1 MKKNIEKILALSLV
15 SSMTFANLSFAEQQD
30 LIKKSETVYVTVEG
44 NEIKDKSVSV
54 WLNSDKNIKAN
65 DKSNL
70 TNVKDLKTDKE
81 LKSENGYLK
90 LDENKKDIYYKGD
103 TDKKLPVDVSVK
115 YFLDGKE
122 MKASELD
129 GKSGHLKIVIT
140 SKNNRYENKTI
151 DGQSKNVYSPYVVV
165 AAMTFDDEK
174 VENITSD
181 DIKVVK
187 DGKNEIV
194 TTVMTPGMKQNLSG
208 IVEDKELDNFK
219 DEVSVEM
226 DIKDYKPVE
235 IYSVIT
241 NEFFQE
247 KKNIDSL
254 DKLQNGV
261 KELQDN
267 SQKLVDA
274 SVKLSEGQDKLNSGI
289 SQMQT
294 GVTKLHNGSQKLA
307 SSTQQMQG
315 KFSGIQSK
323 VGPIQGYVAQMNDG
337 SLKLYNGV
345 SDYTAAVGKIKENT
359 AKIKEGSEKLA
370 KGATDLDNGVGKLK
384 DATSQL
390 RAGTEN
396 MKEMTAQKDQLL
408 EKSSQLSNGL
418 NGLAGSYGQLADTV
432 EQISG
437 KSQQLKDSSAQ
448 FNEKLQQVAQLAGSA
463 DGSANAEKIARGLES
478 SAEGLNNAIQQLQAK
493 NEEGQLND
501 TIAYLQAQKNV
512 MYVQAES
519 IRNAG
524 SQNAGSQNAGQ
535 QKLQAALSQL
545 AQSSSQLSQGN
556 ADLSNALMRTSAA
569 MNQSKAKLVDS
580 SNQLSQGLGQM
591 GGALNGADG
600 LSTLKDSIDKLDD
613 ATGQIKGGSQTL
625 KEGTLQ
631 NEQAM
636 AMLLNGME
644 ELDKNSSALVE
655 GSSKLS
661 GGLQE
666 FNKQSALLSSLSQI
680 NEKAIIPMSNAINML
695 NDGLG
700 KLDSSTGQL
709 KSGSDELSSGQ
720 KEFSSKLKEYKEKG
734 IDELSNK
741 TKDLNKF
748 KDIID
753 AMSDLAVKDS
763 SFTGTDDNFETKSR
777 IVEKIK

>member
-1 MKKNIEKILALSLV
+1 MKKNIEKILALSLI

-122 MKASELD
+122 MKASELE

-140 SKNNRYENKTI
+140 SKNNRYEKKTI

-174 VENITSD
+174 VNNVSSD
-181 DIKVVK
+181 DVKIVK

-208 IVEDKELDNFK
+208 IVEDKNLDKFK

-315 KFSGIQSK
+315 KFSGIQGK
-323 VGPIQGYVAQMNDG
+323 VGPIQGYIAQMNDG
-337 SLKLYNGV
+337 SLKLYNGI

-396 MKEMTAQKDQLL
+396 MKQMTAQKDQLL

-448 FNEKLQQVAQLAGSA
+448 FNQKLQQVAQAAGGV
-463 DGSANAEKIARGLES
+463 DTSANTEKIALGLES
-478 SAEGLNNAIQQLQAK
+478 SAEGLNNAIQQLQAN

-512 MYVQAES
+512 MYAQAES
-519 IRNAG
+519 IR
-524 SQNAGSQNAGQ
+524 NAGSQNAGQ
-535 QKLQAALSQL
+535 QKLQAALNEL
-545 AQSSSQLSQGN
+545 AQSSSALSQGN

-591 GGALNGADG
+591 GGALNGAEG

-613 ATGQIKGGSQTL
+613 ATGQIKGGSQSL

-636 AMLLNGME
+636 AILLNGME

-655 GSSKLS
+655 GSKKLS

-680 NEKAIIPMSNAINML
+680 NDKAIIPMSNAINML

-700 KLDSSTGQL
+700 QLDSSTGQL
-709 KSGSDELSSGQ
+709 KSGSDKLSSGQ

-763 SFTGTDDNFETKSR
+763 SFTGTDNNFETKSR
-777 IVEKIK
+777 IIEKIK

>member
-1 MKKNIEKILALSLV
+1 MKKNIEKVLALTLI

-122 MKASELD
+122 MKASELE

-140 SKNNRYENKTI
+140 SKNNRYEAKTI
-151 DGQSKNVYSPYVVV
+151 DGQSRNVYSPYVVV

-194 TTVMTPGMKQNLSG
+194 TTVMTPGMKQNLSK

-294 GVTKLHNGSQKLA
+294 GVTKLHSGSQKLA

-337 SLKLYNGV
+337 SLKLYNGI

-448 FNEKLQQVAQLAGSA
+448 FNEKLQQVAQLAGGAETSA
-463 DGSANAEKIARGLES
+463 SAEKIARGLEN

-493 NEEGQLND
+493 NEEGQLSD

-524 SQNAGSQNAGQ
+524 SQNAGQ
-535 QKLQAALSQL
+535 QKLQAALAQL
-545 AQSSSQLSQGN
+545 AQSSSALSQGN

-631 NEQAM
+631 NEKAM

-709 KSGSDELSSGQ
+709 KSGSDKLASGQ

-763 SFTGTDDNFETKSR
+763 SFTGTDNNFETKSR

>member
-122 MKASELD
+122 MKASELE

-140 SKNNRYENKTI
+140 SKNNRYEAKTI
-151 DGQSKNVYSPYVVV
+151 DGQSRNVYSPYVVV

-174 VENITSD
+174 VENVTSD

-194 TTVMTPGMKQNLSG
+194 TTVMTPGMKQNLTG
-208 IVEDKELDNFK
+208 IVEDKNLDKFK

-294 GVTKLHNGSQKLA
+294 GVTKLHSGSQKLA

-337 SLKLYNGV
+337 SLKLHNGI
-345 SDYTAAVGKIKENT
+345 SDYTAAVAKIKENT
-359 AKIKEGSEKLA
+359 TKIKEGSEKLA

-448 FNEKLQQVAQLAGSA
+448 FNEKLQQVAQLAGGA
-463 DGSANAEKIARGLES
+463 DGSASAEKIARGLES
-478 SAEGLNNAIQQLQAK
+478 SAEGLNNAIQQLQAN

-524 SQNAGSQNAGQ
+524 SQNAGQ
-535 QKLQAALSQL
+535 QKLQAALAQL
-545 AQSSSQLSQGN
+545 AQSSTALSQGN

-631 NEQAM
+631 NEKAM

-644 ELDKNSSALVE
+644 ELDKNSSALFE

-709 KSGSDELSSGQ
+709 KSGSDELASGQ

-763 SFTGTDDNFETKSR
+763 SFTGTDNNFETKSR

>member
-1 MKKNIEKILALSLV
+1 MKKNIEKVLALTLI

-30 LIKKSETVYVTVEG
+30 LIKKSETVYVTVED

-122 MKASELD
+122 MKASELE

-140 SKNNRYENKTI
+140 SKNNRYEAKTI
-151 DGQSKNVYSPYVVV
+151 DGQSRNVYSPYVVV

-174 VENITSD
+174 VENVTSD

-194 TTVMTPGMKQNLSG
+194 TTVMTPGMKQNLTG

-337 SLKLYNGV
+337 SLKLYNGI
-345 SDYTAAVGKIKENT
+345 SDYTAAVVKIKENT
-359 AKIKEGSEKLA
+359 AKIKAGSEKLA

-448 FNEKLQQVAQLAGSA
+448 FNEKLQQVAQLAGGA
-463 DGSANAEKIARGLES
+463 DGSASAEKIARGLES
-478 SAEGLNNAIQQLQAK
+478 SAEGLNNAIQQLQAN

-524 SQNAGSQNAGQ
+524 SQNAGQ
-535 QKLQAALSQL
+535 QKLQAALAQL
-545 AQSSSQLSQGN
+545 AQSSSALSQGN

-631 NEQAM
+631 NEKAM

-709 KSGSDELSSGQ
+709 KSGSDELASGQ

-763 SFTGTDDNFETKSR
+763 SFTGTDNNFETKSR

>member
-122 MKASELD
+122 MKASELE

-140 SKNNRYENKTI
+140 SKNNRYEAKTI
-151 DGQSKNVYSPYVVV
+151 DGQSRNVYSPYVVV

-174 VENITSD
+174 VENIISD

-194 TTVMTPGMKQNLSG
+194 TTVMTPGMKQNLSK

-337 SLKLYNGV
+337 SLKLYNGI
-345 SDYTAAVGKIKENT
+345 SDYTAAVAKIKENT
-359 AKIKEGSEKLA
+359 AKIKAGSEKLA

-396 MKEMTAQKDQLL
+396 MKEMNAQKDQLL

-448 FNEKLQQVAQLAGSA
+448 FNEKLQKVAQLAGGA
-463 DGSANAEKIARGLES
+463 DGSASAEKIARGLES
-478 SAEGLNNAIQQLQAK
+478 SAEGLNNAIQQLQAN

-524 SQNAGSQNAGQ
+524 SQNAGQ
-535 QKLQAALSQL
+535 QKLQAALAQL
-545 AQSSSQLSQGN
+545 AQSSSALSQGN

-631 NEQAM
+631 NEKAM

-709 KSGSDELSSGQ
+709 KSGSDELASGQ

-763 SFTGTDDNFETKSR
+763 SFTGTDNNFETKSR

>member
-122 MKASELD
+122 MKASELE

-140 SKNNRYENKTI
+140 SKNNRYEAKTI
-151 DGQSKNVYSPYVVV
+151 DGQSRNVYSPYVVV

-194 TTVMTPGMKQNLSG
+194 TTVMTPGMKQNLSK

-294 GVTKLHNGSQKLA
+294 GVTKLHSGSQKLA

-337 SLKLYNGV
+337 SLKLYNGI

-448 FNEKLQQVAQLAGSA
+448 FNEKLQQVAQLAGGAETSA
-463 DGSANAEKIARGLES
+463 SAEKIARGLES
-478 SAEGLNNAIQQLQAK
+478 SAEGLNNAIQQLQAN

-524 SQNAGSQNAGQ
+524 SQNAGQ
-535 QKLQAALSQL
+535 QKLQAALNEL
-545 AQSSSQLSQGN
+545 AQSSSALSQGN

-631 NEQAM
+631 NEKAM

-709 KSGSDELSSGQ
+709 KSGSDELASGQ

-763 SFTGTDDNFETKSR
+763 SFTGTDNNFETKSR

>member
-1 MKKNIEKILALSLV
+1 MKKNIEKILALSLI

-54 WLNSDKNIKAN
+54 WLNSDKNIKTN

-70 TNVKDLKTDKE
+70 TNVKDLKTDKM

-122 MKASELD
+122 MKASELE

-140 SKNNRYENKTI
+140 SKNNRYEKKTI

-208 IVEDKELDNFK
+208 IVEDKNLDKFK

-294 GVTKLHNGSQKLA
+294 GVTKLHNSSQKLA

-315 KFSGIQSK
+315 KFSGIQGK
-323 VGPIQGYVAQMNDG
+323 VGPIQGYIAQMNDG

-396 MKEMTAQKDQLL
+396 MKQMNAQKDQLL

-432 EQISG
+432 QQISG
-437 KSQQLKDSSAQ
+437 KSAQLKDSSAQ
-448 FNEKLQQVAQLAGSA
+448 FNQKLQQVAQAAGGV
-463 DGSANAEKIARGLES
+463 DTSANTEKIALGLES
-478 SAEGLNNAIQQLQAK
+478 SAEGLNNAIQQLQAN

-512 MYVQAES
+512 MYAQAES
-519 IRNAG
+519 IR
-524 SQNAGSQNAGQ
+524 NAGSQNAGQ
-535 QKLQAALSQL
+535 QKLQAALNEL
-545 AQSSSQLSQGN
+545 AQSSSALSQGN

-591 GGALNGADG
+591 GGALNGAEG

-613 ATGQIKGGSQTL
+613 ATGQIKGGSQSL

-655 GSSKLS
+655 GSKKLS

-709 KSGSDELSSGQ
+709 KSGSDKLSSGQ

-763 SFTGTDDNFETKSR
+763 SFTGTDNNFETKSR
-777 IVEKIK
+777 IIEKIK

>member
-90 LDENKKDIYYKGD
+90 LDENKKDVYYKGD
-103 TDKKLPVDVSVK
+103 TNKKLPVDVSVK

-122 MKASELD
+122 MKASELE

-140 SKNNRYENKTI
+140 SKNNRYEAKTI
-151 DGQSKNVYSPYVVV
+151 DGQSRNVYSPYVVV

-194 TTVMTPGMKQNLSG
+194 TTVMTPGMKQNLNK

-294 GVTKLHNGSQKLA
+294 GVTKLHSGSQKLA

-337 SLKLYNGV
+337 SLKLYNGI

-448 FNEKLQQVAQLAGSA
+448 FNEKLQQVAQLAGGA
-463 DGSANAEKIARGLES
+463 DGSASAEKIARGLES
-478 SAEGLNNAIQQLQAK
+478 SAEGLNNAIQQLQAN

-524 SQNAGSQNAGQ
+524 SQNAGQ
-535 QKLQAALSQL
+535 QKLQAALAQL
-545 AQSSSQLSQGN
+545 AQSSTALSQGN

-631 NEQAM
+631 NEKAM

-709 KSGSDELSSGQ
+709 KSGSDELASGQ

-763 SFTGTDDNFETKSR
+763 SFTGTDNNFETKSR

>member
-70 TNVKDLKTDKE
+70 KNVKDLKTDKE

-122 MKASELD
+122 MKASELE
-129 GKSGHLKIVIT
+129 GKSGHLNIVIT
-140 SKNNRYENKTI
+140 SKNNRYEAKTI
-151 DGQSKNVYSPYVVV
+151 DGQSRNVYSPYVVV

-174 VENITSD
+174 VENVTSD

-194 TTVMTPGMKQNLSG
+194 TTVMTPGMKQNLRG
-208 IVEDKELDNFK
+208 IVEDKNLDKFK

-294 GVTKLHNGSQKLA
+294 GVTKLHSGSQKLA

-337 SLKLYNGV
+337 SLKLYNGI
-345 SDYTAAVGKIKENT
+345 SDYTAAVAKIKENT
-359 AKIKEGSEKLA
+359 AKIKAGSEKLA

-448 FNEKLQQVAQLAGSA
+448 FNEKLQQVAQLAGGAETSA
-463 DGSANAEKIARGLES
+463 SAEKIARGLES
-478 SAEGLNNAIQQLQAK
+478 SAEGLNNAIQQLQAN

-524 SQNAGSQNAGQ
+524 SQNAGQ
-535 QKLQAALSQL
+535 QKLQAALAQL

-631 NEQAM
+631 NEKAM

-709 KSGSDELSSGQ
+709 KSGSDELASGQ

-763 SFTGTDDNFETKSR
+763 SFTGTDNNFETKSR

>member
-1 MKKNIEKILALSLV
+1 MKKNIEKILALSLI

-54 WLNSDKNIKAN
+54 WLNSDKNIKTN

-122 MKASELD
+122 MKASELE

-140 SKNNRYENKTI
+140 SKNNRYEKKTI

-174 VENITSD
+174 VNNVSSD
-181 DIKVVK
+181 DVKIVK

-208 IVEDKELDNFK
+208 IVEDKNLDKFK

-261 KELQDN
+261 KELEDN

-294 GVTKLHNGSQKLA
+294 GVTKLHSGSQKLA

-315 KFSGIQSK
+315 KFSGLQSK
-323 VGPIQGYVAQMNDG
+323 VGPIQGYIAQMNDG
-337 SLKLYNGV
+337 SLKLYNGI

-396 MKEMTAQKDQLL
+396 MKQMTAQKDQLL
-408 EKSSQLSNGL
+408 EKSTQLSNGL
-418 NGLAGSYGQLADTV
+418 NGLAGSYGQLANTV

-448 FNEKLQQVAQLAGSA
+448 FNEKLQQVAQLAGGA
-463 DGSANAEKIARGLES
+463 DGSANAEKIALGLET

-493 NEEGQLND
+493 NGDGQLSD

-512 MYVQAES
+512 MYVQAQS
-519 IRNAG
+519 IRND
-524 SQNAGSQNAGQ
+524 GSQNAGQ
-535 QKLQAALSQL
+535 QKLQAALAQL
-545 AQSSSQLSQGN
+545 AQSSSALSQGN

-569 MNQSKAKLVDS
+569 MNQSKSKLVDS
-580 SNQLSQGLGQM
+580 SNQLSQGLGQI
-591 GGALNGADG
+591 GGALNGAEG

-613 ATGQIKGGSQTL
+613 ATGQIKGGSQSL

-655 GSSKLS
+655 GSKKLS

-709 KSGSDELSSGQ
+709 KSGSDKLSSGQ

-763 SFTGTDDNFETKSR
+763 SFTGTDNNFETKSR
-777 IVEKIK
+777 IIEKIK

>member
-1 MKKNIEKILALSLV
+1 MKKNIEKVLALTLI

-70 TNVKDLKTDKE
+70 KNVKDLKTDKE

-122 MKASELD
+122 MKASELE

-140 SKNNRYENKTI
+140 SKNNRYEAKTI
-151 DGQSKNVYSPYVVV
+151 DGQSRNVYSPYVVV

-174 VENITSD
+174 VNNVSSD

-194 TTVMTPGMKQNLSG
+194 TTVMTPGMKQNLRG
-208 IVEDKELDNFK
+208 IVEDKNLDKFK

-294 GVTKLHNGSQKLA
+294 GVTKLHSGSQKLA

-337 SLKLYNGV
+337 SLKLYNGI

-448 FNEKLQQVAQLAGSA
+448 FNEKLQQVAQLAGGA
-463 DGSANAEKIARGLES
+463 DGSASTEKIARGLES
-478 SAEGLNNAIQQLQAK
+478 SAEGLNNAIQQLQAN

-524 SQNAGSQNAGQ
+524 SQNAGQ
-535 QKLQAALSQL
+535 QKLQAALAQL
-545 AQSSSQLSQGN
+545 AQSSTALSQGN

-631 NEQAM
+631 NEKAM

-709 KSGSDELSSGQ
+709 KSGSDKLASGQ

-763 SFTGTDDNFETKSR
+763 SFTGTDNNFETKSR

>member
-122 MKASELD
+122 MKASELE

-140 SKNNRYENKTI
+140 SKNNRYEAKTI
-151 DGQSKNVYSPYVVV
+151 DGQSRNVYSPYVVV

-194 TTVMTPGMKQNLSG
+194 TTVMTPGMKQNLSK

-294 GVTKLHNGSQKLA
+294 GVTKLHSGSQKLV

-337 SLKLYNGV
+337 SLKLYNGI
-345 SDYTAAVGKIKENT
+345 SDYTAAVAKIKENT
-359 AKIKEGSEKLA
+359 AKIKEGSDKLA

-463 DGSANAEKIARGLES
+463 DGSASAEKIARGLES

-493 NEEGQLND
+493 NDEGQLND

-524 SQNAGSQNAGQ
+524 SQNAGQ
-535 QKLQAALSQL
+535 QKLQAALAQL
-545 AQSSSQLSQGN
+545 TQSSSALSQGN
-556 ADLSNALMRTSAA
+556 ADLSNALMKTSAA

-631 NEQAM
+631 NEKAM

-700 KLDSSTGQL
+700 QLDSSTGQL
-709 KSGSDELSSGQ
+709 KSGSDELASGQ

-753 AMSDLAVKDS
+753 AMSDLAIKDS
-763 SFTGTDDNFETKSR
+763 SFTGTDNNFETKSR

>member
-115 YFLDGKE
+115 YFLDRKE
-122 MKASELD
+122 MKASELE

-140 SKNNRYENKTI
+140 SKNNRYEAKTI
-151 DGQSKNVYSPYVVV
+151 DGQSRNVYSPYVVV

-194 TTVMTPGMKQNLSG
+194 TTVMTPGMKQNLSK

-294 GVTKLHNGSQKLA
+294 GVTKLHSGSQKLA

-337 SLKLYNGV
+337 SLKLYNGI
-345 SDYTAAVGKIKENT
+345 SDYTSAVGKIKENT

-370 KGATDLDNGVGKLK
+370 KGSTDLDNGVGKLK

-396 MKEMTAQKDQLL
+396 MKEMAAQKDQLL

-448 FNEKLQQVAQLAGSA
+448 FNEKLQQVAQLAGGAETSA
-463 DGSANAEKIARGLES
+463 SAEKIARGLES
-478 SAEGLNNAIQQLQAK
+478 SAEGLNNAIQQLQAN

-524 SQNAGSQNAGQ
+524 SQNAGQ
-535 QKLQAALSQL
+535 QKLQAALAQL

-631 NEQAM
+631 NEKAM

-709 KSGSDELSSGQ
+709 KSGSDELASGQ

-734 IDELSNK
+734 IDELSDK

-763 SFTGTDDNFETKSR
+763 SFTGTDNNFETKSR

>member
-70 TNVKDLKTDKE
+70 KNVKDLKTDKE

-122 MKASELD
+122 MKASELE

-140 SKNNRYENKTI
+140 SKNNRYEAKTI
-151 DGQSKNVYSPYVVV
+151 DGQSRNVYSPYVVV

-194 TTVMTPGMKQNLSG
+194 TTVMTPGMKQNLSK

-226 DIKDYKPVE
+226 EIKDYKPVE

-294 GVTKLHNGSQKLA
+294 GVTKLHSGSQKLA

-337 SLKLYNGV
+337 SLKLYNGI

-448 FNEKLQQVAQLAGSA
+448 FNEKLQQVAKLAGGA
-463 DGSANAEKIARGLES
+463 DGSASTEKIARGLES
-478 SAEGLNNAIQQLQAK
+478 SAEGLNNAIQQLQAN

-524 SQNAGSQNAGQ
+524 SQNAGQ
-535 QKLQAALSQL
+535 QKLQAALAQL
-545 AQSSSQLSQGN
+545 AQSSSALSQGN

-631 NEQAM
+631 NEKAM

-709 KSGSDELSSGQ
+709 KSGSDKLTSGQ

-763 SFTGTDDNFETKSR
+763 SFTGTDNNFETKSR

>member
-1 MKKNIEKILALSLV
+1 MKKNIEKVLALTLI

-122 MKASELD
+122 MKASELE

-140 SKNNRYENKTI
+140 SKNNRYEAKTI
-151 DGQSKNVYSPYVVV
+151 DGQSRNVYSPYVVV

-194 TTVMTPGMKQNLSG
+194 TTVMTPGMKQNLSK

-294 GVTKLHNGSQKLA
+294 GVTKLHSGSQKLA

-337 SLKLYNGV
+337 SLKLYNGI

-448 FNEKLQQVAQLAGSA
+448 FNEKLQQVAQLAGGA
-463 DGSANAEKIARGLES
+463 DGSASAEKIARGLEN

-493 NEEGQLND
+493 NEEGQLSD

-524 SQNAGSQNAGQ
+524 SQNAGQ
-535 QKLQAALSQL
+535 QKLQAALAQL
-545 AQSSSQLSQGN
+545 AQSSSALSQGN

-631 NEQAM
+631 NEKAM

-709 KSGSDELSSGQ
+709 KSGSDKLASGQ

-763 SFTGTDDNFETKSR
+763 SFTGTDNNFETKSR

>member
-122 MKASELD
+122 MKASELE

-140 SKNNRYENKTI
+140 SKNNRYEAKTI
-151 DGQSKNVYSPYVVV
+151 DGQSRNVYSPYVVV

-194 TTVMTPGMKQNLSG
+194 TTVMTPGMKQNLSE
-208 IVEDKELDNFK
+208 IVEEKELDNFK

-294 GVTKLHNGSQKLA
+294 GVTKLHSGSQKLA

-315 KFSGIQSK
+315 KFSGMQSK

-337 SLKLYNGV
+337 SLKLYNGI

-448 FNEKLQQVAQLAGSA
+448 FNEKLQQVAQLAGGAETSA
-463 DGSANAEKIARGLES
+463 SAEKIARGLES
-478 SAEGLNNAIQQLQAK
+478 SAEGLNNAIQQLQAN

-524 SQNAGSQNAGQ
+524 SQNAGQK
-535 QKLQAALSQL
+535 KLQAALAQL
-545 AQSSSQLSQGN
+545 AQSSSALSQGN

-591 GGALNGADG
+591 GGALNGAEG

-631 NEQAM
+631 NEKAM

-709 KSGSDELSSGQ
+709 KSGSDELASGQ

>member
-122 MKASELD
+122 MKASELE

-140 SKNNRYENKTI
+140 SKNNRYEKKTI
-151 DGQSKNVYSPYVVV
+151 DGQSRNVYSPYVVV

-174 VENITSD
+174 VNNVSSD
-181 DIKVVK
+181 DVKIVK

-208 IVEDKELDNFK
+208 IVEDKNLDKFK

-315 KFSGIQSK
+315 KFSGLQSK
-323 VGPIQGYVAQMNDG
+323 VGPIQGYIAQMNDG

-345 SDYTAAVGKIKENT
+345 SDYTAAVAKIKENT

-396 MKEMTAQKDQLL
+396 MKQMNAQKDQLL
-408 EKSSQLSNGL
+408 EKSTQLSNGL

-448 FNEKLQQVAQLAGSA
+448 FNEKLQQVAQLAGGAETSA
-463 DGSANAEKIARGLES
+463 SAEKIARGLES
-478 SAEGLNNAIQQLQAK
+478 SAEGLNNAIQQLQAN

-519 IRNAG
+519 IRNV
-524 SQNAGSQNAGQ
+524 GSQNAGQ
-535 QKLQAALSQL
+535 QKLQAALAQL
-545 AQSSSQLSQGN
+545 AQSSTALSQGN

-631 NEQAM
+631 NEKAM

-709 KSGSDELSSGQ
+709 KSGSDELASGQ

-763 SFTGTDDNFETKSR
+763 SFTGTDNNFETKSR

>member
-1 MKKNIEKILALSLV
+1 MKKNIEKILALSLI

-70 TNVKDLKTDKE
+70 TNVKDLKTDKM

-122 MKASELD
+122 MKASELE

-140 SKNNRYENKTI
+140 SKNNRYEKKTI
-151 DGQSKNVYSPYVVV
+151 DGQSRNVYSPYVVV

-174 VENITSD
+174 VNNVSSD
-181 DIKVVK
+181 DVKIVK

-208 IVEDKELDNFK
+208 IVEDKNLDKFK

-315 KFSGIQSK
+315 KFSGLQGK
-323 VGPIQGYVAQMNDG
+323 VGPIQGYIAQMNDG
-337 SLKLYNGV
+337 SLKLYNGI

-396 MKEMTAQKDQLL
+396 MKQMNAQKDQLL
-408 EKSSQLSNGL
+408 EKSTQLSNGL
-418 NGLAGSYGQLADTV
+418 NGLAGSYGQLANTV

-448 FNEKLQQVAQLAGSA
+448 FNEKLQQVAQLAGGA
-463 DGSANAEKIARGLES
+463 DGSANAEKIALGLET

-493 NEEGQLND
+493 NEDGQLSD

-512 MYVQAES
+512 MYVQAQS

-524 SQNAGSQNAGQ
+524 SQNTGQ
-535 QKLQAALSQL
+535 QKLQAALNEL
-545 AQSSSQLSQGN
+545 AQSSSALSQGN

-569 MNQSKAKLVDS
+569 MNQSKSKLVDS

-591 GGALNGADG
+591 GGALNGAEG

-613 ATGQIKGGSQTL
+613 ATGQIKGGSQSL

-636 AMLLNGME
+636 TMLLNGIK

-655 GSSKLS
+655 GSKKLS

-700 KLDSSTGQL
+700 QLDSSTGQL
-709 KSGSDELSSGQ
+709 KSGSDKLSSGQ

-753 AMSDLAVKDS
+753 AMIDLAVKDS
-763 SFTGTDDNFETKSR
+763 SFTGTDNNFETKSR
-777 IVEKIK
+777 IIEKIK

>member
-122 MKASELD
+122 MKASELE

-140 SKNNRYENKTI
+140 SKNNRYEAKTI
-151 DGQSKNVYSPYVVV
+151 DGQSRNVYSPYVVV

-174 VENITSD
+174 VENVTSD

-194 TTVMTPGMKQNLSG
+194 TTVMTPGMKQNLTG

-294 GVTKLHNGSQKLA
+294 GVTKLHSGSQKLA

-337 SLKLYNGV
+337 SLKLYNGI

-448 FNEKLQQVAQLAGSA
+448 FNEKLQQVTQLAGGAETSA
-463 DGSANAEKIARGLES
+463 SAEKIARGLES
-478 SAEGLNNAIQQLQAK
+478 SAEGLNNAIQQLQAN

-524 SQNAGSQNAGQ
+524 SQNAGQ
-535 QKLQAALSQL
+535 QKLQAALAQL
-545 AQSSSQLSQGN
+545 AQSSSALSQGN

-631 NEQAM
+631 NEKAM

-709 KSGSDELSSGQ
+709 KSGSDELASGQ

-763 SFTGTDDNFETKSR
+763 SFTGTDNNFETKSR

>member
-1 MKKNIEKILALSLV
+1 MKKNIEKILALSLI

-122 MKASELD
+122 MKASELE

-140 SKNNRYENKTI
+140 SKNNRYEAKTI
-151 DGQSKNVYSPYVVV
+151 DGQSRNVYSPYVVV

-174 VENITSD
+174 VENVTSD

-194 TTVMTPGMKQNLSG
+194 TTVMTPGMKQNLRG
-208 IVEDKELDNFK
+208 IVEDKNLDKFK

-294 GVTKLHNGSQKLA
+294 GVTKLHSGSQKLA

-315 KFSGIQSK
+315 KFSGLQSK

-337 SLKLYNGV
+337 SLKLYNGI

-448 FNEKLQQVAQLAGSA
+448 FNEKLQQVAQLAGGAETSA
-463 DGSANAEKIARGLES
+463 STEKIARGLES
-478 SAEGLNNAIQQLQAK
+478 SAEGLNNAIQQLQAN

-524 SQNAGSQNAGQ
+524 SQNAGQ
-535 QKLQAALSQL
+535 QKLQAALAQL
-545 AQSSSQLSQGN
+545 AQSSSALSQGN

-631 NEQAM
+631 NEKAM

-709 KSGSDELSSGQ
+709 KSGSDKLSSGQ

-763 SFTGTDDNFETKSR
+763 SFTGTDNNFETKSR
-777 IVEKIK
+777 IIEKIK

>member
-122 MKASELD
+122 MKASELE

-140 SKNNRYENKTI
+140 SKNNRYEAKTI
-151 DGQSKNVYSPYVVV
+151 DGQSRNVYSPYVVV

-194 TTVMTPGMKQNLSG
+194 TTVMTPGMKQNLSK

-294 GVTKLHNGSQKLA
+294 GVTKLHSGSQKLA

-337 SLKLYNGV
+337 SLKLYNGI

-448 FNEKLQQVAQLAGSA
+448 FNEKLQQVAQLAGGAETSA
-463 DGSANAEKIARGLES
+463 SAEKIARGLES
-478 SAEGLNNAIQQLQAK
+478 SAEGLNNAIQQLQAN

-524 SQNAGSQNAGQ
+524 SQNAGQ
-535 QKLQAALSQL
+535 QKLQAALAQL
-545 AQSSSQLSQGN
+545 AQSSTALSQGN

-631 NEQAM
+631 NEKAM

-709 KSGSDELSSGQ
+709 KSGSDKLTSGQ

-763 SFTGTDDNFETKSR
+763 SFTGTDNNFETKSR

>member
-90 LDENKKDIYYKGD
+90 LDENKKDVYYKGD

-122 MKASELD
+122 MKASELE

-140 SKNNRYENKTI
+140 SKNNRYEAKTI
-151 DGQSKNVYSPYVVV
+151 DGQSRNVYSPYVVV

-174 VENITSD
+174 VENVTSD

-194 TTVMTPGMKQNLSG
+194 TTVMTPGMKQNLTG

-337 SLKLYNGV
+337 SLKLYNGI

-448 FNEKLQQVAQLAGSA
+448 FNEKLQQVAQLAGGAETSA
-463 DGSANAEKIARGLES
+463 SAEKIARGLES
-478 SAEGLNNAIQQLQAK
+478 SAEGLNNAIQQLQAN

-524 SQNAGSQNAGQ
+524 SQNAGQ
-535 QKLQAALSQL
+535 QKLQAALAQL
-545 AQSSSQLSQGN
+545 AQSSSALSQGN

-631 NEQAM
+631 NEKAM

-709 KSGSDELSSGQ
+709 KSGSDELTSGQ

-763 SFTGTDDNFETKSR
+763 SFTGTDNNFETKSR

>member
-122 MKASELD
+122 MKASELE

-140 SKNNRYENKTI
+140 SKNNRYEAKTI
-151 DGQSKNVYSPYVVV
+151 DGQSRNVYSPYVVV

-174 VENITSD
+174 VENVTSD

-194 TTVMTPGMKQNLSG
+194 TTVMTPGMKQNLSE

-294 GVTKLHNGSQKLA
+294 GVTKLHSGSQKLA

-337 SLKLYNGV
+337 SLKLYNGI
-345 SDYTAAVGKIKENT
+345 SDYTAAVAKIKENT
-359 AKIKEGSEKLA
+359 AKIKAGSEKLA

-396 MKEMTAQKDQLL
+396 MKEMNAQKDQLL

-437 KSQQLKDSSAQ
+437 KSQQIKDSSAQ
-448 FNEKLQQVAQLAGSA
+448 FNEKLQQVAQLAGGAETSA
-463 DGSANAEKIARGLES
+463 SAEKIARGLES
-478 SAEGLNNAIQQLQAK
+478 SAEGLNNAIQQLQAN

-524 SQNAGSQNAGQ
+524 SQNAGQ
-535 QKLQAALSQL
+535 QKLQAALAQL
-545 AQSSSQLSQGN
+545 AQSSSALSQGN

-631 NEQAM
+631 NEKAM

-709 KSGSDELSSGQ
+709 KSGSDKLASGQ

-763 SFTGTDDNFETKSR
+763 SFTGTDNNFETKSR

>member
-122 MKASELD
+122 MKASELE

-140 SKNNRYENKTI
+140 SKNNRYEAKTI
-151 DGQSKNVYSPYVVV
+151 DGQSRNVYSPYVVV

-194 TTVMTPGMKQNLSG
+194 TTVMTPGMKQNLSE

-294 GVTKLHNGSQKLA
+294 GVTKLHSGSQKLA

-315 KFSGIQSK
+315 KFSGIQGK

-337 SLKLYNGV
+337 SLKLYNGI

-432 EQISG
+432 EQISV

-463 DGSANAEKIARGLES
+463 ETSASAEKIARGLES

-524 SQNAGSQNAGQ
+524 SQNAGQ
-535 QKLQAALSQL
+535 QKLQAALAQL
-545 AQSSSQLSQGN
+545 AQSSSALSQGN

-631 NEQAM
+631 NEKAM

-700 KLDSSTGQL
+700 QLDSSTGQL
-709 KSGSDELSSGQ
+709 KSGSDELASGQ

-763 SFTGTDDNFETKSR
+763 SFTGTDNNFETKSR

>member
-1 MKKNIEKILALSLV
+1 MKKNIEKILALSLI

-54 WLNSDKNIKAN
+54 WLNSDKNIKTN

-70 TNVKDLKTDKE
+70 TNVKDLKTDKM

-122 MKASELD
+122 MKASELE

-140 SKNNRYENKTI
+140 SKNNRYEKKTI

-174 VENITSD
+174 VNNVSSD
-181 DIKVVK
+181 DVKIVK

-208 IVEDKELDNFK
+208 IVEDKNLDKFK

-261 KELQDN
+261 KELEDN

-294 GVTKLHNGSQKLA
+294 GVTKLHSGSQKLA

-315 KFSGIQSK
+315 KFSGLQSK
-323 VGPIQGYVAQMNDG
+323 VGPIQGYIAQMNDG
-337 SLKLYNGV
+337 SLKLYNGI

-396 MKEMTAQKDQLL
+396 MKQMNAQKDQLL
-408 EKSSQLSNGL
+408 EKSTQLSNGL
-418 NGLAGSYGQLADTV
+418 NSLAGSYGQLADTV

-448 FNEKLQQVAQLAGSA
+448 FNEKLQQVAQLAGGA
-463 DGSANAEKIARGLES
+463 DGSANAEKIALGLET
-478 SAEGLNNAIQQLQAK
+478 SAEGLNNAIQQLQTK
-493 NEEGQLND
+493 NEDGQLSD

-512 MYVQAES
+512 MYVQAQS
-519 IRNAG
+519 IR
-524 SQNAGSQNAGQ
+524 NAGSQNAGQ
-535 QKLQAALSQL
+535 QKLQAALNEL
-545 AQSSSQLSQGN
+545 AQSSSALSQGN

-569 MNQSKAKLVDS
+569 MNQSKSKLVDS

-591 GGALNGADG
+591 GGALNGAEG

-613 ATGQIKGGSQTL
+613 ATGQIKGGSQSL

-655 GSSKLS
+655 GSKKLS

-700 KLDSSTGQL
+700 QLDSSTGQL
-709 KSGSDELSSGQ
+709 KSGSDKLSSGQ

-763 SFTGTDDNFETKSR
+763 SFTGTDNNFETKSR
-777 IVEKIK
+777 IIEKIK

>member
-70 TNVKDLKTDKE
+70 KNVKDLKTDKE

-122 MKASELD
+122 MKASELE

-140 SKNNRYENKTI
+140 SKNNRYEAKTI
-151 DGQSKNVYSPYVVV
+151 DGQSRNVYSPYVVV

-174 VENITSD
+174 VENVTSD

-194 TTVMTPGMKQNLSG
+194 TTVMTPGMKQNLTG

-337 SLKLYNGV
+337 SLKLYNGI
-345 SDYTAAVGKIKENT
+345 SDYTAAVAKIKENT

-408 EKSSQLSNGL
+408 EKSTQLSNGL

-448 FNEKLQQVAQLAGSA
+448 FNEKLQQVAQLAGGAETSA
-463 DGSANAEKIARGLES
+463 SAEKIARGLES
-478 SAEGLNNAIQQLQAK
+478 SAEGLNNAIQQLQAN
-493 NEEGQLND
+493 NEEGQLDD

-524 SQNAGSQNAGQ
+524 SQNAGQ
-535 QKLQAALSQL
+535 QKLQAALAQL

-631 NEQAM
+631 NEKAM

-709 KSGSDELSSGQ
+709 KSGSDELASGQ

-763 SFTGTDDNFETKSR
+763 SFTGTDNNFETKSR